1 MQRAVFLD
9 RDGTINVERNYL
21 YRSADFEFITGA
33 PQAIKQLNDAGFL
46 VIVVTNQ
53 SGVAR
58 GYYSE
63 ADVATLHDY
72 VQQQLATI
80 GARIDAF
87 YYCPHH
93 PERGNAPYVQQCEC
107 RKGAPGML
115 LAAAEKYNID
125 LSQSFIVGDK
135 LADVAA
141 GLAAGC
147 VPLLVLTGH
156 GTTEQAKVPPPT
168 RVVTDLTA
176 AVQEICGY

>member
-21 YRSADFEFITGA
+21 YRSADFEFITGV

-72 VQQQLATI
+72 VQQQLETI
-80 GARIDAF
+80 
-87 YYCPHH
+87 
-93 PERGNAPYVQQCEC
+93 
-107 RKGAPGML
+107 
-115 LAAAEKYNID
+115 
-125 LSQSFIVGDK
+125 
-135 LADVAA
+135 
-141 GLAAGC
+141 
-147 VPLLVLTGH
+147 
-156 GTTEQAKVPPPT
+156 
-168 RVVTDLTA
+168 
-176 AVQEICGY
+176 